1 MSKIIQP
8 VHEARD
14 LPARISSY
22 VTGFFMSVLVT
33 LLAYFAV
40 VNQFWTGWT
49 LAIVIVVLAVIQLA
63 IQLIFFLHLGHEKG
77 GNWKLVT
84 FWFATLV
91 VAIVVVGSLWIM
103 HNLNYNMMQ
112 MTPDEQIEYL
122 KDNEGF

>member
-8 VHEARD
+8 IHEARD

-22 VTGFFMSVLVT
+22 VTGLFLSVVLT
-33 LLAYFAV
+33 LMAYFAV
-40 VNQFWTGWT
+40 VNQVWNGWMLVAVIIG
-49 LAIVIVVLAVIQLA
+49 LAIVQLA
-63 IQLIFFLHLGHEKG
+63 IQLIFFLHLGHERG
-77 GNWKLVT
+77 GSWKLVT

-112 MTPDEQIEYL
+112 MTPEEQTEYL
-122 KDNEGF
+122 REHEGF